1 MAKNSN
7 KFNLNKTTEKKFDL
21 GKGSERKF
29 DLSKDSEPAETIVQ
43 TSDSTSQSQTQK
55 TKKKWPFVVVVIV
68 AIVLL
73 VFGLTKFGGKSHSEG
88 VVSNDPIVKETQA
101 TAPTET
107 QATSTVENAEESDNE
122 PSVDIQDAPSISE
135 SSESQ
140 APVNTVPPVVEE
152 ATVPVVPSAP
162 QTSTSNDD
170 PMTESVIEKK
180 ALEVIRGDFGN
191 GEERKQ
197 KLGSDYSVIQK
208 KVNEM
213 YANGLVY

>member
-21 GKGSERKF
+21 GKGNERKF
-29 DLSKDSEPAETIVQ
+29 DLSKDNEPAETIVQ

-73 VFGLTKFGGKSHSEG
+73 VFGLTKFGGKSHNEG
-88 VVSNDPIVKETQA
+88 AVSNDPIVEETQA
-101 TAPTET
+101 TAPTDT
-107 QATSTVENAEESDNE
+107 LATTTIEDAEESSNE
-122 PSVDIQDAPSISE
+122 TSVNTQDKPSVSE
-135 SSESQ
+135 SSENQ
-140 APVNTVPPVVEE
+140 PPVNTIPPVVEE
-152 ATVPVVPSAP
+152 VTVPVKPSVP
-162 QTSTSNDD
+162 QTSTGNDVQV
-170 PMTESVIEKK
+170 TESVIEKK

>member
-1 MAKNSN
+1 MAKNPN
-7 KFNLNKTTEKKFDL
+7 KFDLNKTTEKKFDL
-21 GKGSERKF
+21 GKGNERKF
-29 DLSKDSEPAETIVQ
+29 DLSKDNEPVETIVQ
-43 TSDSTSQSQTQK
+43 TSASTSQPQTQK
-55 TKKKWPFVVVVIV
+55 TKKKWPFVVVVIA

-88 VVSNDPIVKETQA
+88 AVSNDSVVEET
-101 TAPTET
+101 TTTIPTET
-107 QATSTVENAEESDNE
+107 PSTPIVENAEEPVNE
-122 PSVDIQDAPSISE
+122 SNAESQDAPVVSQ

-140 APVNTVPPVVEE
+140 APVNTERPVIEE
-152 ATVPVVPSAP
+152 TPAPVIPSAP
-162 QTSTSNDD
+162 QTSTSNEI

-180 ALEVIRGDFGN
+180 AMEVIRGDFGN

-197 KLGSDYSVIQK
+197 KLGSNYSVVQK